1 MPPKKGKAR
10 ESMSASPAVQNIRA
24 AILASDRVSK
34 RSLRSEEESVEERE
48 EDSEAEGGEIEKE
61 IEKEIQISNNELA
74 DLMNKLNQRFS
85 SLEDQIGSLDTK
97 VNSFGEQMVQSD
109 KKVESL
115 TSTLTELAAR
125 VDSVEAS
132 GTSAEESLI
141 SIRADL
147 DKVMLIQANF
157 EEKYLEILR
166 LAQSLKERDEVIDFQ
181 QIEIDCLKEFK
192 EATLDKDEIREQY
205 FRKMNLWV
213 YGLEEPTNENTWETI
228 KTFGVDVLGLE
239 RVALDSWTIK
249 NAHRVGD
256 PTKNKRPIIIAF
268 VRWEDRLTFLRKSGV
283 LYQYNKDHDSTYS
296 IKTDLAPRA
305 RQRRKD
311 YHAIKDMIKDEEKCM
326 ARVRDNPKGDV
337 WIQKKFEVHH
347 KWINLKVIEQK
358 YWDKLAELRAK
369 QLADSRAKQV
379 SS

>member
-10 ESMSASPAVQNIRA
+10 ESMSASPAVPNIRA
-24 AILASDRVSK
+24 AILASDRGSK

-48 EDSEAEGGEIEKE
+48 EDSESESGDIEKE
-61 IEKEIQISNNELA
+61 IEKEIQISNNQLA

-115 TSTLTELAAR
+115 TSTLTELSAR

-132 GTSAEESLI
+132 GASAEESLI

-157 EEKYLEILR
+157 EEKYLEILK

-205 FRKMNLWV
+205 F
-213 YGLEEPTNENTWETI
+213 
-228 KTFGVDVLGLE
+228 
-239 RVALDSWTIK
+239 
-249 NAHRVGD
+249 
-256 PTKNKRPIIIAF
+256 
-268 VRWEDRLTFLRKSGV
+268 
-283 LYQYNKDHDSTYS
+283 
-296 IKTDLAPRA
+296 
-305 RQRRKD
+305 
-311 YHAIKDMIKDEEKCM
+311 
-326 ARVRDNPKGDV
+326 
-337 WIQKKFEVHH
+337 
-347 KWINLKVIEQK
+347 
-358 YWDKLAELRAK
+358 
-369 QLADSRAKQV
+369 
-379 SS
+379 